1 MVIDKALNPD
11 SKRKPEKAFK
21 FASDFDKLKFDVEQ
35 NIIDS
40 LREAYEQEKKKRQSF
55 SDWLNTKD
63 KDYLI
68 RIPLKEGGD
77 PDRSFKPS
85 DTGEYKQKNL
95 IDRVNE
101 IMLFRSTLSPKDNAI
116 IDDLLERTLGG
127 KK

>member
-11 SKRKPEKAFK
+11 PKRKPEKAFK

-40 LREAYEQEKKKRQSF
+40 LREAYEQEKKKGQSF